1 MTAKANI
8 GLIGI
13 GAWGRHIARNLAALG
28 ALGALD
34 DHDISC
40 AQKYATEYGVAS
52 MPFSEML
59 ADASIEA
66 IALAT
71 PPASHHRLALDA
83 LNAGK
88 HIYVEKPLALTPD
101 EATAIAA
108 AAKRAKRQVM
118 VGHLLR
124 YHAGFLA
131 ADKAVKAGKIG
142 TLRYIHANRLAPGRV
157 RAMESVLYD
166 LCPHDLAMIYQLVN
180 GAEAQHITCQGI
192 SHITPGIDDI
202 ITANLQFSEGIEAT
216 LHASWMHPIKRH
228 ELTLIGSAGALIF
241 DDSHDWHSK
250 LMFYPMPLPPGGQA
264 LDLTRGDGVPM
275 PLTPSE
281 PLKDEMR
288 AFMDMVAT
296 NTPPLTDMTEALY
309 VQKLLARM
317 QDSIGQPQTRKIS

>member
-8 GLIGI
+8 GLIGT
-13 GAWGRHIARNLAALG
+13 GAWGRHIARNLAGLG

-34 DHDISC
+34 DHDSAC
-40 AQKYATEYGVAS
+40 AKTYAAEYGVRAL
-52 MPFSEML
+52 PFSDML

-71 PPASHHRLALDA
+71 PPAQHHPLALDA

-88 HIYVEKPLALTPD
+88 HIYVEKPLTLTLD

-108 AAKRAKRQVM
+108 TAKTAKRQVM

-131 ADKAVKAGKIG
+131 ADAAVKAGKIG

-157 RAMESVLYD
+157 RTVESVLYD

-192 SHITPGIDDI
+192 SHITRGIDDI
-202 ITANLQFSEGIEAT
+202 ITANLRFADGIEAT

-228 ELTLIGSAGALIF
+228 ELTLIGSEAALIF
-241 DDSHDWHSK
+241 DDSQNWHSK
-250 LMFYPMPLPPGGQA
+250 LTLYPIPQSGQ
-264 LDLTRGDGVPM
+264 DLTHGDAVPI
-275 PLTPSE
+275 PLEPSE

-288 AFMDMVAT
+288 AFINMTAT
-296 NTPPLTDMTEALY
+296 NTPPPTDITEALY

-317 QDSIGQPQTRKIS
+317 QDSIGQPRKLS

>member
-8 GLIGI
+8 GLIGT
-13 GAWGRHIARNLAALG
+13 GAWGRHIARNLAGLG

-34 DHDISC
+34 DHDNAC
-40 AQKYATEYGVAS
+40 AQKYAAEYAVRQL
-52 MPFSEML
+52 PFSEML

-71 PPASHHRLALDA
+71 PPAHHHPLALDA

-88 HIYVEKPLALTPD
+88 HIYVEKPLALTLD

-108 AAKRAKRQVM
+108 TAKTAKRQVM

-131 ADKAVKAGKIG
+131 ADEAVKAGKIG
-142 TLRYIHANRLAPGRV
+142 KLRYIHANRLAPGRV
-157 RAMESVLYD
+157 RAVESVLYD
-166 LCPHDLAMIYQLVN
+166 LCPHDLAMIYRLVN

-192 SHITPGIDDI
+192 SHITTGIDDI
-202 ITANLQFSEGIEAT
+202 ITANLQFDEGVEAT

-241 DDSHDWHSK
+241 DDSQDWHSK
-250 LMFYPMPLPPGGQA
+250 LMFFSMPLPQNGHDIAPGDA
-264 LDLTRGDGVPM
+264 VPI

-288 AFMDMVAT
+288 AFINMTAT
-296 NTPPLTDMTEALY
+296 NTPPPTDITEALY

-317 QDSIGQPQTRKIS
+317 QDSIGQPRKLS